1 MAEHDEK
8 LFEHEFAEKLRKFD
22 DNIII
27 PEIPDA
33 QSIFDRAES
42 EKAKVIPFKKY
53 SRYIAAAAAVVLIC
67 VSIPLLSPALSAE
80 MAPQEPMEAPKS
92 IFNYY
97 SADSV
102 AEESLEEPEVCPE
115 EPCEAFPEEE
125 NFYPEFSI
133 TESENPVN
141 EPFDGTAEKGAESV
155 SKTENALEEML
166 FEFFN
171 STVSDELKDSSAASS
186 SDANPSTGGSGTNP
200 EVGGAGDSE
209 RDLKLEYRENG
220 ELSLLYEKINKKR
233 SIEIVVE
240 EDSASVMLFDT
251 SAGDEVIS
259 AFWVEGAYQFTQP
272 GEESYVI
279 YLSKKITEEDFES
292 KNYIP
297 MAGDRVNGTYF
308 VSDENI
314 SLPRKVIYGE
324 YFIIVEINL
333 KTGDYK
339 IYANL
344 R

>member
-8 LFEHEFAEKLRKFD
+8 LFEHEFAERLRKFD
-22 DNIII
+22 DNIKI

-92 IFNYY
+92 FNNM
-97 SADSV
+97 ADDVSDTVV
-102 AEESLEEPEVCPE
+102 AE
-115 EPCEAFPEEE
+115 EPCEAAPEETS
-125 NFYPEFSI
+125 YPEFSV
-133 TESENPVN
+133 TDGENSANES
-141 EPFDGTAEKGAESV
+141 FDGTAEKEAESV

-200 EVGGAGDSE
+200 ELGGAGDSE

-220 ELSLLYEKINKKR
+220 GLSLLYEKINKKR
-233 SIEIVVE
+233 NIEIVIE
-240 EDSASVMLFDT
+240 EDSVSVMLFDT

-279 YLSKKITEEDFES
+279 YLTKKIAEEDFES

-297 MAGDRVNGTYF
+297 MAGDQVNGTYF

-324 YFIIVEINL
+324 YFIIVEIDL

>member
-1 MAEHDEK
+1 MAERDEK
-8 LFEHEFAEKLRKFD
+8 LFEHELEEKFRKLD
-22 DNIII
+22 ESIKI

-33 QSIFDRAES
+33 QSIF
-42 EKAKVIPFKKY
+42 EKAENEKTNVVPFKKY

-67 VSIPLLSPALSAE
+67 VSIPFISPALSAE
-80 MAPQEPMEAPKS
+80 MAPQEPMEAPKM
-92 IFNYY
+92 FDNM
-97 SADSV
+97 ADM
-102 AEESLEEPEVCPE
+102 AETVTEE
-115 EPCEAFPEEE
+115 EPCEAAPEEE
-125 NFYPEFSI
+125 TFYPEFSI

-141 EPFDGTAEKGAESV
+141 EPFDGTAEMEAESV

-186 SDANPSTGGSGTNP
+186 SDANPETGGSGTNP
-200 EVGGAGDSE
+200 ELGGAGDSG
-209 RDLKLEYRENG
+209 RDLRVEYDVNG
-220 ELSLLYEKINKKR
+220 GLSMLYEKINKKR
-233 SIEIVVE
+233 SIEIVEE
-240 EDSASVMLFDT
+240 EDSVSVMLFDT

-279 YLSKKITEEDFES
+279 YLSKKITEEDFEAG
-292 KNYIP
+292 NHIP
-297 MAGDRVNGTYF
+297 MAGDSVNGTYF

-314 SLPRKVIYGE
+314 SLPREVKYGE
-324 YFIIVEINL
+324 FFIIVDIDL

>member
-8 LFEHEFAEKLRKFD
+8 IFEHEFAEKLRKFD
-22 DNIII
+22 DYIKI

-33 QSIFDRAES
+33 QSIFEKAES

-53 SRYIAAAAAVVLIC
+53 SRYVAAAAAVVLIC
-67 VSIPLLSPALSAE
+67 VSVPLLSPALSAE
-80 MAPQEPMEAPKS
+80 TAPQEPMEAPKS
-92 IFNYY
+92 FDNM
-97 SADSV
+97 ADAASDTV
-102 AEESLEEPEVCPE
+102 FAE

-125 NFYPEFSI
+125 NFYLENSI

-141 EPFDGTAEKGAESV
+141 ESFDGTAEKEAESV

-171 STVSDELKDSSAASS
+171 STVSDEFKDSSAASS

-200 EVGGAGDSE
+200 ELGGAGDSE

-220 ELSLLYEKINKKR
+220 GLSLLYEKINKKR
-233 SIEIVVE
+233 NIEIVIE
-240 EDSASVMLFDT
+240 EDSVSVMLFDS

-279 YLSKKITEEDFES
+279 YLIKKIAEEDFES
-292 KNYIP
+292 GNYIP
-297 MAGDRVNGTYF
+297 MAGDQVNGTYF
-308 VSDENI
+308 VSDEDI

-324 YFIIVEINL
+324 YFIIVEIDL

>member
-1 MAEHDEK
+1 MADMAETVTE
-8 LFEHEFAEKLRKFD
+8 
-22 DNIII
+22 
-27 PEIPDA
+27 
-33 QSIFDRAES
+33 
-42 EKAKVIPFKKY
+42 
-53 SRYIAAAAAVVLIC
+53 
-67 VSIPLLSPALSAE
+67 
-80 MAPQEPMEAPKS
+80 
-92 IFNYY
+92 
-97 SADSV
+97 
-102 AEESLEEPEVCPE
+102 E
-115 EPCEAFPEEE
+115 EPCEAAPEETS
-125 NFYPEFSI
+125 YPEFSV
-133 TESENPVN
+133 TDGENSANES
-141 EPFDGTAEKGAESV
+141 FDGTDEKEAESV

-200 EVGGAGDSE
+200 ELGGAGDSE

-220 ELSLLYEKINKKR
+220 ELSVLSEKINKKR
-233 SIEIVVE
+233 SIEIVIE
-240 EDSASVMLFDT
+240 EDSVSVMLFDT

-279 YLSKKITEEDFES
+279 YLSKKINKEDFDER
-292 KNYIP
+292 NYIP
-297 MAGDRVNGTYF
+297 MAGDSVNGTYF

-324 YFIIVEINL
+324 YFIIVDIDL
-333 KTGDYK
+333 KTGNYK

>member
-22 DNIII
+22 DNIKI

-42 EKAKVIPFKKY
+42 EKSKVIPFKKY

-67 VSIPLLSPALSAE
+67 VSVPLLSPALSAE
-80 MAPQEPMEAPKS
+80 TAPQEPMEAPKMFDNMADITS
-92 IFNYY
+92 
-97 SADSV
+97 DSV
-102 AEESLEEPEVCPE
+102 FTE
-115 EPCEAFPEEE
+115 EPCEAAPEETS
-125 NFYPEFSI
+125 YPEFSV

-141 EPFDGTAEKGAESV
+141 EPFDGTAEKEAESV

-200 EVGGAGDSE
+200 ELGGAGDSE

-220 ELSLLYEKINKKR
+220 GLSLLYEKINKKR
-233 SIEIVVE
+233 NIEIVIE
-240 EDSASVMLFDT
+240 EDSVSVMLFDT

-297 MAGDRVNGTYF
+297 MAGDQVNGTYF

-314 SLPRKVIYGE
+314 SLPRKVRYGE
-324 YFIIVEINL
+324 YFIIVEIDL

>member
-1 MAEHDEK
+1 MVEHDEK
-8 LFEHEFAEKLRKFD
+8 LFEHKLSEKFAKLDKD
-22 DNIII
+22 IKI
-27 PEIPDA
+27 PEIPDV
-33 QSIFDRAES
+33 QNIFDRAEN

-67 VSIPLLSPALSAE
+67 VSVPLLSPALSAE
-80 MAPQEPMEAPKS
+80 TAPQEPMEVPKM
-92 IFNYY
+92 FDNM
-97 SADSV
+97 ADAVSDTVV
-102 AEESLEEPEVCPE
+102 AE
-115 EPCEAFPEEE
+115 EPCEAAPEEE
-125 NFYPEFSI
+125 TSYPEFSI

-141 EPFDGTAEKGAESV
+141 EPFDGTAEKEAESV
-155 SKTENALEEML
+155 SETENALEEML

-200 EVGGAGDSE
+200 ELGGAGDSE

-220 ELSLLYEKINKKR
+220 DLSLLYEKINKKR
-233 SIEIVVE
+233 NIEIVIE
-240 EDSASVMLFDT
+240 EDSVSVMLFDT

-279 YLSKKITEEDFES
+279 YLTKKIAAEDFEAG
-292 KNYIP
+292 NYIP
-297 MAGDRVNGTYF
+297 MAGDSVNGTYF

-324 YFIIVEINL
+324 YFITVIIDL
-333 KTGDYK
+333 KTGEYK

>member
-8 LFEHEFAEKLRKFD
+8 LFEHEFAERLRKFD
-22 DNIII
+22 DEIKI

-42 EKAKVIPFKKY
+42 EKSKIIPFKKY

-67 VSIPLLSPALSAE
+67 VSIPILSPALSAE
-80 MAPQEPMEAPKS
+80 MAPQEPMEAPKM
-92 IFNYY
+92 FDNM
-97 SADSV
+97 ADM
-102 AEESLEEPEVCPE
+102 AETVTEE
-115 EPCEAFPEEE
+115 EPCEAAPEETS
-125 NFYPEFSI
+125 YPEFSI

-141 EPFDGTAEKGAESV
+141 EPFDGTAEKEAESV

-200 EVGGAGDSE
+200 ELGGAGDSE

-220 ELSLLYEKINKKR
+220 DLSLLYEKINKKR
-233 SIEIVVE
+233 SIEIVIE
-240 EDSASVMLFDT
+240 EDSVSVMLFDT
-251 SAGDEVIS
+251 SAGGEVIS

-279 YLSKKITEEDFES
+279 YLTKKIAAEDFEAG
-292 KNYIP
+292 NYIP
-297 MAGDRVNGTYF
+297 MAGDAVNGTYF
-308 VSDENI
+308 VSDEDI

-324 YFIIVEINL
+324 YFIIVEIDL